1 MPESKGG
8 ALGWWENL
16 AVLLRTMG
24 RTAGARAGESRVV
37 FELVGNSP
45 VLTPSNRPPLISAR
59 PPTIPEPE
67 SKHPFPPH
75 CSHPNLLA
83 PRRNSALS
91 GRLEPI
97 LFHPCQEIDRRH
109 GEVGGVTD
117 DGINAA
123 AWAKSGAVI
132 VHPIINLVRWEG

>member
-1 MPESKGG
+1 VGY
-8 ALGWWENL
+8 L
-16 AVLLRTMG
+16 AVLVRTTG

-37 FELVGNSP
+37 SGLVGNSP
-45 VLTPSNRPPLISAR
+45 ILTPSNRPPPVLTSAR
-59 PPTIPEPE
+59 PPSMPEPE
-67 SKHPFPPH
+67 SKHRFRPH

-83 PRRNSALS
+83 PWRNSALS

-97 LFHPCQEIDRRH
+97 LFHPCQEIDSRH
-109 GEVGGVTD
+109 GEVGGVTY

-123 AWAKSGAVI
+123 AWAKSCAVI